1 MAIVRQIGALNLELL
16 GCPGL
21 LLLGD
26 FPLLENDQKP
36 QFLSFPFAALPPNDF
51 YDPGTISPRCFR
63 ASLSVAAVGGGG
75 IGVHEGVFLF
85 ESVYLDTI

>member
-1 MAIVRQIGALNLELL
+1 MFARLVPSTLSFLAAPVFSSSGTFLYWRMK
-16 GCPGL
+16 
-21 LLLGD
+21 
-26 FPLLENDQKP
+26 DQKP